1 MLPSADQLFKDA
13 DSYRTEA
20 VSLWFVFVAKPFI
33 VLVYC
38 CLLLHMIIHIHKEE
52 LKWHLLQVDKCQ
64 NAPADNFSSHK
75 NLIVSDKKKN
85 TV

>member
-1 MLPSADQLFKDA
+1 MLPSAGQLFKDA

-52 LKWHLLQVDKCQ
+52 LKWHLLQVD
-64 NAPADNFSSHK
+64 
-75 NLIVSDKKKN
+75 
-85 TV
+85 

>member
-1 MLPSADQLFKDA
+1 MLPSADLLFKDA

-52 LKWHLLQVDKCQ
+52 LKCIYYKLISVKMHLQTIFLV
-64 NAPADNFSSHK
+64 
-75 NLIVSDKKKN
+75 IRI
-85 TV
+85 